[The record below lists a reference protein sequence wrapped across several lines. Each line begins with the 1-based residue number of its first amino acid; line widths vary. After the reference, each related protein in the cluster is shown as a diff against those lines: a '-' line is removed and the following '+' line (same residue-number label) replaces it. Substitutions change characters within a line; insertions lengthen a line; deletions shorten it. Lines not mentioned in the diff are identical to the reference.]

1 MIHTILKELGYTYID
16 TIRKRTTDRYVLC
29 RDGKEFF
36 FILVDERQLEEYS
49 DTNKIVTIYE
59 SMIKKQIKKCKR
71 YEKLTD
77 LALHVSEL

>member
-36 FILVDERQLEEYS
+36 FILVDERQLEGYS
-49 DTNKIVTIYE
+49 DTNKIAIIYE
-59 SMIKKQIKKCKR
+59 SMIKNQIKKCKKF
-71 YEKLTD
+71 EKISD
-77 LALHVSEL
+77 LVLHVSKL